1 MTNKNSV
8 RTGCLTAVHYRTI
21 LRVSARFQWAIIV
34 FEESTTGTSS
44 HTVQRNRSRDWQ
56 VLYKQTKQTVKIFI
70 LVHMTKWLTLS
81 FNNTTSEK
89 RWDLKKVA
97 VDTFY
102 LYHDEWFLF
111 ASFPISPKWMEVCGI
126 LTKASNTKQI
136 GPQCVL
142 KFFHVSIEYRIS
154 SYSFRPWKVSS
165 LE

>member
-1 MTNKNSV
+1 M
-8 RTGCLTAVHYRTI
+8 GGPL
-21 LRVSARFQWAIIV
+21 AIH
-34 FEESTTGTSS
+34 EPY
-44 HTVQRNRSRDWQ
+44 
-56 VLYKQTKQTVKIFI
+56 YKQTKQKVKTFL
-70 LVHMTKWLTLS
+70 LVHMTMWLTLS

-142 KFFHVSIEYRIS
+142 QFFHVSIEY
-154 SYSFRPWKVSS
+154 SYPRNFTIYFRNFYLIGDYFTSVAFLVLLLTFLKNSIFICFLS
-165 LE
+165 EKF